1 MNLKLETVPLP
12 KPAGYSG
19 YDLKSPLMS
28 EPLPASRLDAIV
40 RQLLRWRLVV
50 LPVVAILFLF
60 SLPIAARLEFD
71 QSIESLYAED
81 DEYFSAYDRSKQL
94 FGGDE
99 FAIIAWP
106 EDGLFEPDSDVV
118 SDRSRERIKALAQ
131 KIAAVPGVYPKSL
144 QTLPAATDVQGRI
157 GDSLREL
164 GLPVVL
170 SRIIDRLDFS
180 AEQAQAVELTESVLV
195 GEDRHTTAVVIRLKP
210 ATTEIPRGETV
221 ARIRELAAAHD
232 PPAFVVG
239 EPVQVHD
246 MFRYVEEDG
255 RVLFHVSLLLL
266 AGVLFLM
273 FRTLR
278 WVLLPLIVVLVTI
291 RWTEAILVLS
301 GAKLSMVSSMLN
313 SLVTIIGI
321 ATATHIAL
329 RFREKRQT
337 ESISREAAL
346 GSTISELAP
355 AIFWTCATTAVGFAA
370 LLSSEITPVRSF
382 GLMMS
387 LATLIV
393 FFVVVLITPGGMAR
407 WRRPA
412 AESSTPTIATRLF
425 DLLVGD
431 PVPAPAERHLVRA
444 LGGVGQLVHRRPT
457 LVGFT
462 AAAIVAIAG
471 LGITRLRVE
480 TDFSKNFR
488 DDSSLIKSLNFAESK
503 LGGVG
508 TWEVNF
514 AAPDELSSEYLE
526 LVRTIAAQLREE
538 LGCSA
543 TETKSRDGR
552 LTKVV
557 ALTDGLDLVPQ
568 KVGAGFLSKQF
579 SLDQRL
585 SMLKAIQPEFL
596 KGLYN
601 PDQGRMRI
609 VLRGLERQPSASK
622 LALISRV
629 REIVRE
635 QVGIR
640 NAEFGLRNEP
650 QRDTDNDAASGPT
663 SDAQNSALRTP
674 RSAFASRP
682 AEATGLF
689 VLLTFLIESLLRD
702 QLVSFVIAAVG
713 IGLMLSLAF
722 RSVRLG
728 IAALVPNLFPIVL
741 VIGFMGWIGLPINIA
756 TAMIASV
763 SMGLTV
769 DSSVHYLAQY
779 QRLRR
784 QGESVAVALEKTQT
798 SVGRALVFANVA
810 LVAGFSVLTLS
821 HFIPLVYFGI
831 LVSVAMLGGLTGNLF
846 LLPLLLS
853 YVDREPMLR
862 DAEPSPA
869 ADSSMNGADVP

>member
-1 MNLKLETVPLP
+1 
-12 KPAGYSG
+12 
-19 YDLKSPLMS
+19 MS
-28 EPLPASRLDAIV
+28 EPSSTSLLDAIV
-40 RQLLRWRLVV
+40 QQLLRWRMLV
-50 LPVVAILFLF
+50 LPVVAILFVIA
-60 SLPIAARLEFD
+60 LPIAARLEFD

-99 FAIIAWP
+99 FAIIAWA
-106 EDGLFEPDSDVV
+106 EDGLFKPDSNIV
-118 SDRSRERIKALAQ
+118 SERSAERIENLAR
-131 KIAAVPGVYPKSL
+131 KIIAVPGVYPESL
-144 QTLPAATDVQGRI
+144 QTLPRATDVSGRI
-157 GDSLREL
+157 GNALREL
-164 GLPVVL
+164 GLPIVL
-170 SRIIDRLDFS
+170 SRLIDRLDFS
-180 AEQAQAVELTESVLV
+180 AEQKQAVELTESVLV
-195 GEDRHTTAVVIRLKP
+195 GEDRHTTAIVVRLKP

-221 ARIRELAAAHD
+221 ADIREIAAAHD

-278 WVLLPLIVVLVTI
+278 WVLLPLVVVLVTI

-301 GAKLSMVSSMLN
+301 GVKLSMVSSMLN

-329 RFREKRQT
+329 RFREKRQA

-346 GSTISELAP
+346 ADTISELAP

-387 LATLIV
+387 LATLLV

-407 WRRPA
+407 WRRP
-412 AESSTPTIATRLF
+412 SSQPSQPTITSRLL
-425 DLLVGD
+425 DLLIGD

-457 LVGFT
+457 LVGFI
-462 AAAIVAIAG
+462 AAAIVAVAG
-471 LGITRLRVE
+471 LGMTRLRVE

-488 DDSSLIKSLNFAESK
+488 DDSSLVRALNFAESK

-514 AAPDELSSEYLE
+514 AAPDELTPEFLE
-526 LVRTIAAQLREE
+526 LVRTIAAQLRDE
-538 LGCSA
+538 LGASA
-543 TETKSRDGR
+543 SDTASRDGR

-557 ALTDGLDLVPQ
+557 ALTDGLDLVPR
-568 KVGAGFLSKQF
+568 KVGAGLFSKQF
-579 SLDQRL
+579 TLQQRL
-585 SMLKAIQPEFL
+585 NMLQAIQPEFL

-601 PDQGRMRI
+601 PEQGRMRI

-635 QVGIR
+635 QVGVR
-640 NAEFGLRNEP
+640 NAEFGMRNEL
-650 QRDTDNDAASGPT
+650 QNESADDASAETAS
-663 SDAQNSALRTP
+663 DVLNSALRTP
-674 RSAFASRP
+674 NSALTSRP

-728 IAALVPNLFPIVL
+728 LAALVPNLFPIVL

-784 QGESVAVALEKTQT
+784 QGESVAAALEETQT

-831 LVSVAMLGGLTGNLF
+831 LVSVAMLGGLAGNLF

-853 YVDREPMLR
+853 YADQEPLIR
-862 DAEPSPA
+862 DVEPSPA
-869 ADSSMNGADVP
+869 AAPPDNEADVP